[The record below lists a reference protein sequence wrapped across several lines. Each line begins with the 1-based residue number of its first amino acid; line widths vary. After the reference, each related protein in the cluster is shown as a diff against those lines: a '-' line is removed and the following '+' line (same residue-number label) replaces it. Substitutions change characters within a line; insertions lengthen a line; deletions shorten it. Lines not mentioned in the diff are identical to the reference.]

1 LCQAAENRG
10 NIAEGFST
18 ALAEIGESMKYWR
31 DRINAYDADHT
42 VASVDQ
48 LRLIVVRLYTSVFK
62 FMVPCMGWS
71 QSRWQ
76 RFKGSITN
84 DYYDKN
90 IKGPLDGIR
99 RLQSKLKQEAGNQDT
114 RVLVHVEDTVYNLSR
129 ASSRVQGL
137 LASFATATQAAFD
150 RQARVESEHAQMF
163 QRRFDQQD
171 SNMQGLETRV
181 SELTK
186 ALAIGQRGT
195 ALLNANNEATTYKLT
210 ESSRN
215 INTSL
220 DTTKAQPLAQIFSPT
235 PSFQS
240 RQQEYTFALIEEST
254 RHLAVIET
262 GFSVEDTF
270 PTLEIANEL
279 LVELQ
284 EWTSAS
290 ESRTLWIYGP
300 VEAIPSELSLT
311 ASYVVST
318 VNRLKIPVIAH
329 SCPYQAATLESF
341 MLVSYSIVR
350 QLIWLLPD
358 RFKSDIDFGTDRFR
372 ELTGNIKSIPDALFL
387 IEDLLTV
394 MPQLVVFV
402 IDGFQYL
409 DQEKETGDNSVY
421 LTFLLETLKAAQD
434 KIALKILIT
443 TDGFSQRLS
452 QLLDADEQLDA
463 MHLGR
468 RKTGRSA
475 VSEISFANHSDSEG
489 LKD

>member
-1 LCQAAENRG
+1 
-10 NIAEGFST
+10 
-18 ALAEIGESMKYWR
+18 MKYWR
-31 DRINAYDADHT
+31 DRINTYDADHT

-84 DYYDKN
+84 DYYDKH
-90 IKGPLDGIR
+90 IKEPLDGVR
-99 RLQSKLKQEAGNQDT
+99 RLQSRLKQEAGNQDT
-114 RVLVHVEDTVYNLSR
+114 RVLVQVEDRVYKLGR

-137 LASFATATQAAFD
+137 LANFATSTQTNFD
-150 RQARVESEHAQMF
+150 LQARMESEHVQMF
-163 QRRFDQQD
+163 QRRFDQQEN
-171 SNMQGLETRV
+171 SMQDLRTQIR
-181 SELTK
+181 ELTN

-195 ALLNANNEATTYKLT
+195 ALLDANNEATTYNLI
-210 ESSRN
+210 EGLRN
-215 INTSL
+215 THTPL
-220 DTTKAQPLAQIFSPT
+220 DTTKARPLAQVSSST
-235 PSFQS
+235 PSLQS
-240 RQQEYTFALIEEST
+240 RQQEYTFELIEKST

-262 GFSVEDTF
+262 GFSVEDMF

-284 EWTSAS
+284 AWTSAS

-300 VEAIPSELSLT
+300 IEAIPSELSLT

-329 SCPYQAATLESF
+329 SCPCQAATLESF

-372 ELTGNIKSIPDALFL
+372 ELTGDIKSIPDALFL
-387 IEDLLTV
+387 IEDLLTM

-409 DQEKETGDNSVY
+409 DEEKETGDNSVY
-421 LTFLLETLKAAQD
+421 LTFLLETLKAAQNAM
-434 KIALKILIT
+434 ALKILIT

-452 QLLDADEQLDA
+452 QLLEADEQLDA

-468 RKTGRSA
+468 RKTGRRA
-475 VSEISFANHSDSEG
+475 VSEISFATHSDSEG
-489 LKD
+489 